1 MDTDLAA
8 TMAGLTAAKTQTL
21 AQYAIIKKQHQM
33 EMSLID
39 MLATAA
45 RSAPPATGTGLVVD
59 KSA

>member
-8 TMAGLTAAKTQTL
+8 TMVGLTAAKTQTL

-39 MLATAA
+39 MLASAA
-45 RSAPPATGTGLVVD
+45 RSAPPASGTGLVVD
-59 KSA
+59 KTA

>member
-1 MDTDLAA
+1 MDMDLAA

-39 MLATAA
+39 MLAAA
-45 RSAPPATGTGLVVD
+45 AKSAPPATGTGLTVD
-59 KSA
+59 KIA